1 MLKLMNMALLKENL
15 NYNNVSLMESYD
27 MNRATLNNNKHYL

>member
-15 NYNNVSLMESYD
+15 NYNNVSLMES
-27 MNRATLNNNKHYL
+27 LNNLN